1 MTRRLLLSSLAVMA
15 AVHSLPLIAQQAP
28 GGTVVFSPP
37 PATQQA
43 SAPDSTAV
51 FEAASVRPNKSADG
65 NRVIRRQPGGRFNA
79 VNVPA
84 RFLVTFAY
92 QLQGFQLIGGPDW
105 LGSDSFDIVAKME
118 GDPPP
123 MPPGSGPDHMMMA
136 MRALLAER
144 FKLVTHKETRELDIY
159 ALVMAK
165 PGGKPGPALKPS
177 TTDCAALMKGPRSGG
192 PPGPTDPIQ
201 CGSRQ
206 NFGRIQF
213 NGMPLSVFANG
224 IAGQVG
230 RMVIDRTGLTGN
242 WDFELTFA
250 PERPLGAL
258 PPGVEPPPVD
268 PNAPTLFTAVQEQL
282 GLKLDATKGPV
293 EVLVIDSI
301 QQPIAD

>member
-1 MTRRLLLSSLAVMA
+1 MTRRLLTVLAVA
-15 AVHSLPLIAQQAP
+15 CFIAGFGLSAPQQATDTNAQRSCEVHSIKPTAP
-28 GGTVVFSPP
+28 TAGTSF
-37 PATQQA
+37 
-43 SAPDSTAV
+43 
-51 FEAASVRPNKSADG
+51 VR
-65 NRVIRRQPGGRFNA
+65 RLPGGRFA
-79 VNVPA
+79 SHNVAP
-84 RFLVTFAY
+84 RFLITFSY
-92 QLQGFQLIGGPDW
+92 QLQPFQIVGDPGWVGNDR
-105 LGSDSFDIVAKME
+105 FDINAKME

-123 MPPGSGPDHMMMA
+123 MAPGAGIDPMMLA
-136 MRALLAER
+136 VRSLLTER

-165 PGGKPGPALKPS
+165 PGGKPGPALRPS

-192 PPGPTDPIQ
+192 PPGPNDPIQ
-201 CGSRQ
+201 CGSLQ

-213 NGMPLSVFANG
+213 NGIALLFFANG

-230 RMVIDRTGLTGN
+230 RMVIDRTGLSGN
-242 WDFELTFA
+242 RDFELTFA

-301 QQPIAD
+301 QQP